1 MTTFHHRFTSA
12 AICSFIFCLLVG
24 TSTVAQIPTTVA
36 KTNTRAVVVGI
47 SNYLNIAKLQFAHK
61 DAEAFVQFLG
71 SPAGGNVPAE
81 NIKLLTNENATQAQ
95 IVNALTWLD
104 DESQPGDQ
112 GIIYFSGHG
121 DVETKMAKMGYLLAY
136 NANKSAYMSGGA
148 IPINWLQATI
158 ANLAE
163 QKQVKVLLIADACR
177 SGNLAGA
184 ETGGS
189 KNTALAM
196 ATRFDYEI
204 KIMSCGPDEVSLE
217 GTDWGGGRSVFS
229 YYLIDGL
236 MGLADGSTDGVIDG
250 KVTLREIGRFLQDS
264 VERATQSIRLQSPM
278 ICCNEKVQVAKVDA
292 ATIAALRLKNNPPKT
307 EPVVATVGKNPQDGP
322 QDTDSVTMELYR
334 TFEDA
339 LRAGHLLFPE
349 KDAAYSI
356 YQQIKDRP
364 AIRVYRNSMR
374 NDLAAALQDEAQ
386 KAINDYLSAD
396 PREMRR
402 RWALDDKRYKLYPQ
416 YLEKAAEL
424 LGAAH
429 FSYTQLK
436 AREYYFSGLNL
447 RLQGERPDNAA
458 IKDSLF
464 RAAKTL
470 QEKTV
475 ELDSTAAYAYNEL
488 GLLAR
493 RFQQYEQSV
502 GYFNRALLFSPTWV
516 LPWANICG
524 SYNDLDQTELAEK
537 SGLKALSLDSTFA
550 MAHYNLG
557 YTYLTKQDEA
567 EAAQHFQKT
576 IINNPDYT
584 NAYFNL
590 GNASYNTGDFV
601 KAAEMWE
608 AYRKRNPI
616 DPAVYNSLGEACVK
630 LEKRKEAESYF
641 LKAIELNPTFGDPY
655 IGIST
660 LYLYENKYELSESW
674 FKEFSKLK
682 PDDPEG
688 HYYLALRNSQDYS
701 VSLRHLETAFQKGF
715 KAYNRLK
722 DEQRLAPLRS
732 KAEYIK
738 LVKKYFPDKV

>member
-12 AICSFIFCLLVG
+12 AICSFIFCLLIG

-278 ICCNEKVQVAKVDA
+278 ICCNEKAQVAKVDA
-292 ATIAALRLKNNPPKT
+292 ATIAALRLKNNPPKI
-307 EPVVATVGKNPQDGP
+307 EPVVTTGGKNPQDGS

-339 LRAGHLLFPE
+339 LRAGHLLYPE

-364 AIRVYRNSMR
+364 TIRVYRNSMR

-447 RLQGERPDNAA
+447 RLQGERPDNAE

-464 RAAKTL
+464 RAAKVL
-470 QEKTV
+470 QEKTL

-524 SYNDLDQTELAEK
+524 SYNDLDQTELAEN

-557 YTYLTKQDEA
+557 YAYLTKKEEA
-567 EAAQHFQKT
+567 KATNHFLKT
-576 IINNPDYT
+576 IAYQPDYD
-584 NAYFNL
+584 NAYYNL
-590 GNASYNTGDFV
+590 GNSYYKIYDY
-601 KAAEMWE
+601 KQAEQMWE
-608 AYRKRNPI
+608 EYSKRKPK
-616 DPAVYNSLGEACVK
+616 DPDVFQNLGEVSMK
-630 LEKRKEAESYF
+630 LEKQSVAENYF
-641 LKAIELNPTFGDPY
+641 LKAIELNKDY
-655 IGIST
+655 AKAYLSLSE
-660 LYLYENKYELSESW
+660 LYLTQNELEKSDQW
-674 FKEFSKLK
+674 FKEFSTLR

-688 HYYLALRNSQDYS
+688 HFYLALRNNKNVTQA
-701 VSLRHLETAFQKGF
+701 LRYLETAFQKGF
-715 KAYNRLK
+715 KDYNRLK
-722 DEQRLAPLRS
+722 GEPRLTPLRS
-732 KAEYIK
+732 KVEYTK
-738 LVKKYFPDKV
+738 LIKKYFPDKV

>member
-1 MTTFHHRFTSA
+1 MTTFYPRFKSVA
-12 AICSFIFCLLVG
+12 VCSLVFCLHFG
-24 TSTVAQIPTTVA
+24 ASTVAQIPTMA
-36 KTNTRAVVVGI
+36 PKTNTRAVVVGI
-47 SNYLNIAKLQFAHK
+47 SDYLNIAKLQFAHK
-61 DAEAFVQFLG
+61 DAEAFVEFLR
-71 SPAGGNVPAE
+71 SPAGGNIPAE

-104 DESQPGDQ
+104 DESLPGDQ

-136 NANKSAYMSGGA
+136 NATKSAYMSGGA
-148 IPINWLQATI
+148 IPINWLQAVI

-177 SGNLAGA
+177 SGNLAGEA
-184 ETGGS
+184 TGGS
-189 KNTALAM
+189 RNTALAM

-229 YYLIDGL
+229 YYLIEGL
-236 MGLADGSTDGVIDG
+236 KGLADGSSDGMVDG

-278 ICCNEKVQVAKVDA
+278 ICCNGKAQVAKVDA
-292 ATIAALRLKNNPPKT
+292 ATLAALRQKNNPPKI
-307 EPVVATVGKNPQDGP
+307 EPVVATTSKNPPSGR
-322 QDTDSVTMELYR
+322 QDTDSVTMEQYR
-334 TFEDA
+334 AFEDA

-374 NDLAAALQDEAQ
+374 NDLAAALQEEAQ

-396 PREMRR
+396 PREIRR

-424 LGAAH
+424 LGATH
-429 FSYTQLK
+429 FSYGQLK
-436 AREYYFSGLNL
+436 AREFYFSGLNL

-464 RAAKTL
+464 RAAKVL
-470 QEKTV
+470 QEKTL

-516 LPWANICG
+516 LPWANICM

-537 SGLKALSLDSTFA
+537 SGLKALSLDSTLA
-550 MAHYNLG
+550 WAHFNLG

-567 EAAQHFQKT
+567 EATQHFQKT
-576 IINNPDYT
+576 ILYDPDYI

-590 GNASYNTGDFV
+590 GNVYYNTGDFV
-601 KAAEMWE
+601 QAEEMWE
-608 AYRKRNPI
+608 KYRKRNPI
-616 DPAVYNSLGEACVK
+616 DPAVYNSLGEVCAK
-630 LEKRKEAESYF
+630 LGKRKEAESYF
-641 LKAIELNPTFGDPY
+641 LKAIELDPTFGNPY
-655 IGIST
+655 IGLST
-660 LYLYENKYELSESW
+660 LYLYENKYELSKNW
-674 FKEFSKLK
+674 FEQFSKLR
-682 PDDPEG
+682 PDDPDG
-688 HYYLALRNSQDYS
+688 HYYLALRNCQDYP
-701 VSLRHLETAFQKGF
+701 VALRHLETAFKKGF
-715 KAYNRLK
+715 KDYNRMKNEAL
-722 DEQRLAPLRS
+722 LAPLRS
-732 KAEYIK
+732 KTEYTK